1 MTDLITELFALHG
14 SAQAAGANAPLPLV
28 DPGAVWLVTQGH
40 VDIVALTI
48 TREAGSADLQRTHL
62 LRIPT
67 GQFLFGLHAHPEGG
81 LRVRRRPGGAAA
93 GGEAGHGFHR
103 REVRPR
109 RGGSGRPLDNGHL

>member
-1 MTDLITELFALHG
+1 MSDLITELFALHG

-62 LRIPT
+62 LRIP
-67 GQFLFGLHAHPEGG
+67 
-81 LRVRRRPGGAAA
+81 A
-93 GGEAGHGFHR
+93 G
-103 REVRPR
+103 
-109 RGGSGRPLDNGHL
+109 